1 MSQAITLTSQKLGK
15 KLVLMAGAF
24 LLVALVAIGLTL
36 LVSWDLEGGAAAIN
50 QTGAERMRAY
60 RIAMLLSQA
69 ELPGVDPVVVR
80 SDIEIEVAA
89 FERAMQ
95 ELKTGDPTRPMF
107 LPRAGNIQR
116 SFTELQRVW
125 FEEMKPAIAELIA
138 MSVTAPRALR
148 LIEYRRA
155 TESYVDSIDNL
166 VYAIEQEIS
175 RKTSQLRSLQMSLIW
190 LSIAGTVALIY
201 LMFMLV
207 IRPVNRMEEGMRS
220 MEAGDFDARLP
231 IETRDEFGALAA
243 GFNRMAVRLK
253 DLYGNLEDKVLQKTQ
268 SLARQNRE
276 LSTLYEVTAL
286 LNHPGSMEDMCR
298 DFLRKLIDTFSAD
311 GGAVRLTEEKSG
323 KIHLYVQEKLTQDFV
338 DEEACLDMGE
348 CLCGEAALQRT
359 SVVRWFA
366 GKEASESG
374 IRCHRAGYATVSV
387 FTIQFKNQV
396 LGIFNLYFRE
406 PRALDAFERLMLE
419 SLGKHL
425 GVAIENQRLV
435 AREMEMA
442 VSEERNLLAQEL
454 HDSIAQSLA
463 FLNLQAQMVGD
474 ALKKGELSEVRDG
487 LDRMR
492 EGVQESYDDVRELL
506 VHFRTRFGESDVETA
521 MRTLIGRFETDTG
534 IATELKLSGTGVPLS
549 PEVQIQALHIVQECL
564 SNARKHSGA
573 RKVTIDLERGSVY
586 TFTVS
591 DDGRGFEPGTRED
604 GHVGLAI
611 MRERAQR
618 IGGKIVID
626 SRPGAGTRITL
637 SLPIVNQVGA
647 EEVVA
652 A

>member
-69 ELPGVDPVVVR
+69 ELPDADQAAVR

-89 FERAMQ
+89 FERAMR
-95 ELKTGDPTRPMF
+95 ELKIGDPTRPMF
-107 LPRAGNIQR
+107 LPRVENIQR

-125 FEEMKPAIAELIA
+125 IEEMKPAIAELIA
-138 MSVTAPRALR
+138 MGVTAPR
-148 LIEYRRA
+148 LIGYRRA

-166 VYAIEQEIS
+166 VYAIEQEVS

-253 DLYGNLEDKVLQKTQ
+253 DLYGNLEDKVVQKTQ

-298 DFLRKLIDTFSAD
+298 DFLRKLIGTFGAD

-323 KIHLYVQEKLTQDFV
+323 KIHLYIQEKLTQDFV
-338 DEEACLDMGE
+338 DDEACLERGE
-348 CLCGEAALQRT
+348 CLCGEAVQQRS

-366 GKEASESG
+366 AEESSESR
-374 IRCHRAGYATVSV
+374 IRCHRAGYATLSV

-406 PRALDAFERLMLE
+406 PRALDEFERLMLE

-454 HDSIAQSLA
+454 HDSIGQSLA

-474 ALKKGELSEVRDG
+474 ALKKSELSEARDG

-534 IATELKLSGTGVPLS
+534 IATELRLSGTGVPLS
-549 PEVQIQALHIVQECL
+549 PEIQIQALHIVQECL

-573 RKVTIDLERGSVY
+573 RNVTIDLERGPVY
-586 TFTVS
+586 IFTVT
-591 DDGRGFEPGTRED
+591 DDGRGFEPGTREE

-618 IGGKIVID
+618 IGGKIAID
-626 SRPGAGTRITL
+626 SRPGTGTRISL
-637 SLPIVNQVGA
+637 SLPIVNQVEAG
-647 EEVVA
+647 EVA
-652 A
+652 AA